1 VLITGMPISDECI
14 AAEKI
19 LESLVQDG
27 GLVIGGCSAFKSA
40 SNNSLH
46 CLTWS
51 GGLTYSYVNHENKF
65 YPKGQR
71 RAWKYVPRARDDS
84 ERVRMKFNRNTGEDL
99 YIDPDGDCESDR
111 EEEEESEEYEVAMDE
126 LSRLSDYI
134 EDDIYYPAAWPPG
147 GFVEPECANCG
158 PPAFSF
164 GDLDA

>member
-1 VLITGMPISDECI
+1 MPITEECI

-40 SNNSLH
+40 SNNSLE

-51 GGLTYSYVNHENKF
+51 GGLVYSYVNHEKKF

-71 RAWKYVPRARDDS
+71 RAWKFVPRACDDS
-84 ERVRMKFNRNTGEDL
+84 ERVRMRFNRNTGGDL
-99 YIDPDGDCESDR
+99 YMDPNGDCESDR
-111 EEEEESEEYEVAMDE
+111 EEEEESEEYKLAMDE
-126 LSRLSDYI
+126 LSLLAGYI
-134 EDDIYYPAAWPPG
+134 EDDMHDPGAWTLG

-164 GDLDA
+164 RDLDA